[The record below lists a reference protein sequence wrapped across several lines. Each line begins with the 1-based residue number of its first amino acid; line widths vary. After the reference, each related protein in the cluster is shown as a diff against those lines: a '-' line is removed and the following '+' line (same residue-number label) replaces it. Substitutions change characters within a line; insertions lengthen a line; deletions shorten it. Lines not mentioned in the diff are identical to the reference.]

1 MNFSQRVVSRLTST
15 ASVRDLIRI
24 EASKLLPSLASFF
37 FMTQEEAER
46 VELPQV
52 RIYELSSS
60 ANMDG
65 HKSKLQIF
73 LRRAQGKIQFLKK
86 LRRKKWSKCRK
97 ATKSQEKTRILKKW
111 CSMEAMKSLES
122 RNNRDWTLR
131 LKEKVLLQLK
141 QKNATR
147 RLSFQG
153 KSKVKV
159 PSYQANKART
169 REQRRSLSILNS
181 CRGKKKKHLPKEFK
195 VWRHQKIFGTSSM
208 LEEPCLDW
216 LAYIWVIDS

>member
-1 MNFSQRVVSRLTST
+1 
-15 ASVRDLIRI
+15 
-24 EASKLLPSLASFF
+24 
-37 FMTQEEAER
+37 
-46 VELPQV
+46 
-52 RIYELSSS
+52 
-60 ANMDG
+60 
-65 HKSKLQIF
+65 
-73 LRRAQGKIQFLKK
+73 
-86 LRRKKWSKCRK
+86 
-97 ATKSQEKTRILKKW
+97 
-111 CSMEAMKSLES
+111 MEAMKSLES

-131 LKEKVLLQLK
+131 LKEKVLLKLK

-153 KSKVKV
+153 KSKVKI

-208 LEEPCLDW
+208 LEKPWLDW
-216 LAYIWVIDS
+216 LAYT

>member
-1 MNFSQRVVSRLTST
+1 MNSSQRIVSRLTAS
-15 ASVRDLIRI
+15 ASVRDVIRR
-24 EASKLLPSLASFF
+24 EASKLLPSLASFSSGLGRGRASRASSGKNLWP
-37 FMTQEEAER
+37 QLIGQHGWLQSR
-46 VELPQV
+46 VIDTFQK
-52 RIYELSSS
+52 
-60 ANMDG
+60 G
-65 HKSKLQIF
+65 
-73 LRRAQGKIQFLKK
+73 LRENPVMRTLKDN
-86 LRRKKWSKCRK
+86 KWSSYRK
-97 ATKSQEKTRILKKW
+97 ATTPQGKTRILRKW
-111 CSMEAMKSLES
+111 CSMEPMKTLES

-131 LKEKVLLQLK
+131 LKEKVLLKLK

-153 KSKVKV
+153 KSKVKI

-208 LEEPCLDW
+208 LEKPWLDW
-216 LAYIWVIDS
+216 LAYTWVIDS